1 MRNVF
6 RRIADSKAFQTF
18 ILFTIIFASIL
29 AGLHTYA
36 EFFGKYQ
43 PLFLFLEEVIL
54 AVFTVEILIR
64 IAAFGAKPWDFFRSS
79 WNLFDFAVTAVFY
92 LPFGGPFA
100 IVLRLAR
107 AIRVLRL
114 ATTLPRLQLIT
125 GALIK
130 SLPSMAYVALL
141 LFIVFYVY
149 GIIGNVAFG
158 ANDPQYF
165 GNLHTS
171 MLTLFKVVTLE
182 DWIHIMD
189 AQGSSVLVPLYFI
202 TFILLGT
209 MIILNLFIGVILAG
223 FEEVKAEMAEQEGPR
238 SQKKATMRS
247 ELNDVAVQLASIRK
261 RLDRLAKDPA
271 EK

>member
-1 MRNVF
+1 MQKMF
-6 RRIADSKAFQTF
+6 KRIADSSRFQTF
-18 ILFTIIFASIL
+18 ILFVIIFSSIL
-29 AGLHTYA
+29 AGLHTYGA
-36 EFFGKYQ
+36 LVKAYYSAFV
-43 PLFLFLEEVIL
+43 FLEKAAL
-54 AVFTVEILIR
+54 AIFTVEILIR
-64 IAAFGAKPWDFFRSS
+64 IAAFGAKPWNFFKSS

-100 IVLRLAR
+100 VVLRLAR

-165 GNLHTS
+165 GNLHVS

-189 AQGSSVLVPLYFI
+189 AQGSSVLIPLYFI

-223 FEEVKAEMAEQEGPR
+223 FEEVKTEMAEQKGPR
-238 SQKKATMRS
+238 GQKKATMRS
-247 ELNDVAVQLASIRK
+247 ELNDVAAQLASIRK
-261 RLDRLAKDPA
+261 RIDKLANDAA